1 MTLNS
6 KRSQNILI
14 GVLAIALITTFSV
27 EAMQTTRENNQST
40 TIVERAP
47 IKNSLK
53 DYVVEKVDIIQEI
66 ENEPEVIVEDE
77 VIEDVVEEYIPEET
91 VNDDSNSEYYP
102 DYSDGD
108 SEIITPPTGVDIP
121 DDNTSGNDSED
132 SGLTTPVP
140 PENGGNDN
148 NTPGEGTG
156 EGTGDGSEEGQP
168 GDGGETELPNPPEGE
183 GAIPETPNN
192 GSGAEN
198 PELP

>member
-102 DYSDGD
+102 DYSDSD
-108 SEIITPPTGVDIP
+108 SEIVTPPTDVDIP
-121 DDNTSGNDSED
+121 DDNTSGNG
-132 SGLTTPVP
+132 SGDNGVTTPIP

-148 NTPGEGTG
+148 TTPG
-156 EGTGDGSEEGQP
+156 EGTGDGSEEEQP

-192 GSGAEN
+192 GNGAEN